1 MTEKMNQEKEK
12 FRRGII
18 LDVDGTLWDA
28 VRVITDS
35 WNAYGRDIPD
45 VTREITYPAMQGCLG
60 KTMPAIADILFSYL
74 SPERRLEVLDGAM
87 SYEIEYMWDHPGVLY
102 PDVVTTLQKLKEDG
116 WHLYIVS
123 NCQKGYIEDFLH
135 AAGAQDLIE
144 DHLCY
149 EDTHEEKGYN
159 IKLCVNRNKLDYAVY
174 VGDTAGDL
182 QASRAAGIDFIYA
195 AYGFG
200 DVTGM
205 EGVTAQISSF
215 AQLPETA
222 ALLTGKD

>member
-87 SYEIEYMWDHPGVLY
+87 SYEIEYMWDHPGVLS
-102 PDVVTTLQKLKEDG
+102 K
-116 WHLYIVS
+116 
-123 NCQKGYIEDFLH
+123 N
-135 AAGAQDLIE
+135 
-144 DHLCY
+144 
-149 EDTHEEKGYN
+149 
-159 IKLCVNRNKLDYAVY
+159 
-174 VGDTAGDL
+174 
-182 QASRAAGIDFIYA
+182 
-195 AYGFG
+195 
-200 DVTGM
+200 
-205 EGVTAQISSF
+205 
-215 AQLPETA
+215 
-222 ALLTGKD
+222 